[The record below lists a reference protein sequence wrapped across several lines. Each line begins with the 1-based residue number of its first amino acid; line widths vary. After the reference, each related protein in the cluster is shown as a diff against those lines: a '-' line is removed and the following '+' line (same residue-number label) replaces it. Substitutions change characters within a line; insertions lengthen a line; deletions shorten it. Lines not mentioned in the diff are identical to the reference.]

1 MAGVHVGSSP
11 GMYPAVEITLR
22 LDHVHA
28 AERPSPTALGSAF
41 RDLHVGTNLLP
52 LQAARKTSPG
62 CRRSLKTDPLWVSE
76 Y

>member
-1 MAGVHVGSSP
+1 
-11 GMYPAVEITLR
+11 MYPAVEITLR
-22 LDHVHA
+22 LDHVYA

-62 CRRSLKTDPLWVSE
+62 LRTLARTAQARTVDHCAPRPRPAPP
-76 Y
+76 